1 MKRIVFDI
9 EATGLSEAQICQLS
23 YLIVDDSGVVGKNQ
37 FFAVDDMNP
46 DAEAVHGFSME
57 MLEELSGGLRFAD
70 LASAIYA
77 EFASANLF
85 IGHNIAADVRYLQI
99 AHVGCDVVPDKQVCR
114 GEFRINGAGEV
125 GKAQSAGQLF
135 QHLHGE
141 AMHGLGIGVHIVH
154 GEKLVFAHHAAIVHN
169 EIGELADLR
178 FREPGGFDIEH
189 NSFHGNSV
197 LYSSVSACA
206 KASSIVAPPRH
217 SPWR

>member
-70 LASAIYA
+70 LASAIYE

-85 IGHNIAADVRYLQI
+85 IGHNIAADVRYLQMEFARLDMKLPKIPTFCTMNHFTSDVNLKMKVNIGRPKPPKLIELCEYFELTEEGI
-99 AHVGCDVVPDKQVCR
+99 A
-114 GEFRINGAGEV
+114 A
-125 GKAQSAGQLF
+125 KAQEWFGDGNR
-135 QHLHGE
+135 HLS
-141 AMHGLGIGVHIVH
+141 V
-154 GEKLVFAHHAAIVHN
+154 
-169 EIGELADLR
+169 R
-178 FREPGGFDIEH
+178 FGSHPARETARRTL
-189 NSFHGNSV
+189 NNSV
-197 LYSSVSACA
+197 PFSPLPSVWRGWLGRFLRLCSGLY
-206 KASSIVAPPRH
+206 
-217 SPWR
+217 

>member
-57 MLEELSGGLRFAD
+57 MLEEVSGGLRFAD

-85 IGHNIAADVRYLQI
+85 IGHNVAADVRYLQMEFARLDMKLPKIPTFCTMNHFTSDVNLKMKVNIGRPKPPKLIELCEYFELTEEGI
-99 AHVGCDVVPDKQVCR
+99 A
-114 GEFRINGAGEV
+114 A
-125 GKAQSAGQLF
+125 KAQEWFGDGNAAHDARFDTAATYLCV
-135 QHLHGE
+135 LE
-141 AMHGLGIGVHIVH
+141 ATRRGKLRGV
-154 GEKLVFAHHAAIVHN
+154 L
-169 EIGELADLR
+169 
-178 FREPGGFDIEH
+178 
-189 NSFHGNSV
+189 
-197 LYSSVSACA
+197 
-206 KASSIVAPPRH
+206 
-217 SPWR
+217 

>member
-85 IGHNIAADVRYLQI
+85 IGHNIAADVRYLQMEFARLDMKLPKI
-99 AHVGCDVVPDKQVCR
+99 PTFCTMNHFTSDVNLKMKVNIGRPKP
-114 GEFRINGAGEV
+114 
-125 GKAQSAGQLF
+125 QS
-135 QHLHGE
+135 
-141 AMHGLGIGVHIVH
+141 
-154 GEKLVFAHHAAIVHN
+154 
-169 EIGELADLR
+169 
-178 FREPGGFDIEH
+178 
-189 NSFHGNSV
+189 
-197 LYSSVSACA
+197 
-206 KASSIVAPPRH
+206 
-217 SPWR
+217 